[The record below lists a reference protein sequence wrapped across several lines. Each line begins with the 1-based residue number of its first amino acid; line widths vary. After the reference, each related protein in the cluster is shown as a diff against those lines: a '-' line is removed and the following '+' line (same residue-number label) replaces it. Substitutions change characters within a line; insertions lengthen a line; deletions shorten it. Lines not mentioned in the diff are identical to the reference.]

1 MEKTASMI
9 HEEHGLRIE
18 PGGLLEK
25 NTRWN
30 FHVSIAV
37 TRIFLRIFR
46 ILIIYN
52 LYIYISIYTQMC
64 VCVVPVL
71 VIFNITGM
79 R

>member
-37 TRIFLRIFR
+37 TRIFLRI
-46 ILIIYN
+46 LIIYN
-52 LYIYISIYTQMC
+52 IYIYIYYTDVC
-64 VCVVPVL
+64 VCGSR
-71 VIFNITGM
+71 ISHI
-79 R
+79 